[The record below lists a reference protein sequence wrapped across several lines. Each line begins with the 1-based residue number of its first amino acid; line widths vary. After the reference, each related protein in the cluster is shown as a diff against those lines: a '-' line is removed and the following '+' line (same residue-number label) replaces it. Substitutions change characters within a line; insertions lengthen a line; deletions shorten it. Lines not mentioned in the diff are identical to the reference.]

1 MKRPF
6 GGGQRFGVWGCGRR
20 CRRALCVFKKSLR
33 DWLYIYQIGK
43 QTEVIKM
50 LLKVLCIIAALSVAV
65 PMALYHALGKKKGK
79 ECLLMN
85 IISFFS
91 CIGIGALV
99 TVGGAVSAFAAGADA
114 GAALSVGEGLK
125 FIGAALSTGLSGI
138 GGGLAVANAASAAI
152 GAMSEN
158 EKIMGKTLIF
168 VALAEG
174 IALYGLVI
182 SILIING

>member
-1 MKRPF
+1 MILTILL
-6 GGGQRFGVWGCGRR
+6 
-20 CRRALCVFKKSLR
+20 AL
-33 DWLYIYQIGK
+33 
-43 QTEVIKM
+43 
-50 LLKVLCIIAALSVAV
+50 AALSVIV
-65 PMALYHALGKKKGK
+65 PLVAFKAAGSKNGK

-85 IISFFS
+85 IISFF
-91 CIGIGALV
+91 GILA
-99 TVGGAVSAFAAGADA
+99 VGVMYSVGCAVPAFAAAASSEA
-114 GAALSVGEGLK
+114 GLSVGEGLK

-138 GGGLAVANAASAAI
+138 GGGIAVSSSASAAI

-182 SILIING
+182 SIMIISQ

>member
-1 MKRPF
+1 MNVILTILF
-6 GGGQRFGVWGCGRR
+6 
-20 CRRALCVFKKSLR
+20 ALIAL
-33 DWLYIYQIGK
+33 
-43 QTEVIKM
+43 TVIIP
-50 LLKVLCIIAALSVAV
+50 V
-65 PMALYHALGKKKGK
+65 ALYYKTGKRKGK

-85 IISFFS
+85 AISFFS
-91 CIGIGALV
+91 ILGVGIICTLGGGV
-99 TVGGAVSAFAAGADA
+99 TAFAAGDA
-114 GAALSVGEGLK
+114 AGLTVGEGLK

-138 GGGLAVANAASAAI
+138 GGGIAVASAASAAI

-182 SILIING
+182 SILILFNS

>member
-1 MKRPF
+1 MNVVLTVLF
-6 GGGQRFGVWGCGRR
+6 
-20 CRRALCVFKKSLR
+20 ALIAL
-33 DWLYIYQIGK
+33 
-43 QTEVIKM
+43 TVI
-50 LLKVLCIIAALSVAV
+50 V
-65 PMALYHALGKKKGK
+65 PIALYYKSDKKKGK

-85 IISFFS
+85 AISFFS
-91 CIGIGALV
+91 ILGVAMVCTLGGGVNAL
-99 TVGGAVSAFAAGADA
+99 AAGDA
-114 GAALSVGEGLK
+114 AGLTVGEGLK

-138 GGGLAVANAASAAI
+138 GGGLAVASAASAAI

-182 SILIING
+182 SILILFNS

>member
-1 MKRPF
+1 
-6 GGGQRFGVWGCGRR
+6 
-20 CRRALCVFKKSLR
+20 
-33 DWLYIYQIGK
+33 
-43 QTEVIKM
+43 M
-50 LLKVLCIIAALSVAV
+50 LLTVVFALVALTVIV
-65 PMALYHALGKKKGK
+65 PFVVYHNTDKRKGK

-91 CIGIGALV
+91 IIGVGVVCTLGGGVTAL
-99 TVGGAVSAFAAGADA
+99 AAGE
-114 GAALSVGEGLK
+114 AAELSVGAGLK
-125 FIGAALSTGLSGI
+125 YIGAALSTGLSGV
-138 GGGLAVANAASAAI
+138 GGGIAVASAASAAI

-182 SILIING
+182 SILILNG

>member
-1 MKRPF
+1 MNTLMTILFTLIAMTVIVPIVLYYKS
-6 GGGQRFGVWGCGRR
+6 GRR
-20 CRRALCVFKKSLR
+20 
-33 DWLYIYQIGK
+33 
-43 QTEVIKM
+43 
-50 LLKVLCIIAALSVAV
+50 
-65 PMALYHALGKKKGK
+65 KGK

-85 IISFFS
+85 AISFFS
-91 CIGIGALV
+91 ILGAAIVCTLGGGV
-99 TVGGAVSAFAAGADA
+99 TALAAGEEA
-114 GAALSVGEGLK
+114 GLAVGDGLK

-138 GGGLAVANAASAAI
+138 GGGIAVASAASAAI

-182 SILIING
+182 SILILFNS

>member
-1 MKRPF
+1 
-6 GGGQRFGVWGCGRR
+6 
-20 CRRALCVFKKSLR
+20 
-33 DWLYIYQIGK
+33 
-43 QTEVIKM
+43 
-50 LLKVLCIIAALSVAV
+50 
-65 PMALYHALGKKKGK
+65 
-79 ECLLMN
+79 MN

-91 CIGIGALV
+91 ILAFGVMYSLGC
-99 TVGGAVSAFAAGADA
+99 AVPAFAESATAAAGGLTA
-114 GAALSVGEGLK
+114 GDGLK

-138 GGGLAVANAASAAI
+138 GGGIAVSSAASAAI

-182 SILIING
+182 SIMIISQ